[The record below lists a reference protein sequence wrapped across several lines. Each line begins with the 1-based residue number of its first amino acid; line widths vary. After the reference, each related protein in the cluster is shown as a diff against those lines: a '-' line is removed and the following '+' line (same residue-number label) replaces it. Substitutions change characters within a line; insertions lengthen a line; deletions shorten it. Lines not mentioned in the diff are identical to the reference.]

1 MSPASCV
8 SLPEGR
14 GTGLYAGTSQK
25 PHRLCTIRDRHLQT
39 VFALCSGLRW
49 GRPWKGEAFTPRR
62 RLPQPVP
69 VTHCCNGLRQRPE
82 AGWVNL
88 APRRSFCGSL
98 GSFLEFLEASLERL
112 RGLCGA
118 RRKWSPG
125 FAVWDPR
132 ACRAAFRPCLPPWPQ
147 PRQPRRPRKPLGKQ
161 RLRFQP
167 KVKVHHEPVCWFF
180 CFFFFSFPLSGIQ
193 ER

>member
-25 PHRLCTIRDRHLQT
+25 PHRLCAIGDRHLQT

-49 GRPWKGEAFTPRR
+49 GRPRKGEAFTPSEAPPPPRASDTQ
-62 RLPQPVP
+62 LEAE
-69 VTHCCNGLRQRPE
+69 GL
-82 AGWVNL
+82 VNL

-98 GSFLEFLEASLERL
+98 GSFLEFLEACLEGL
-112 RGLCGA
+112 QGLCGA

-125 FAVWDPR
+125 FAAWDPR
-132 ACRAAFRPCLPPWPQ
+132 ACRAAFRPCLPPWSQ
-147 PRQPRRPRKPLGKQ
+147 PCRGAPGSLSENKGCGFSPRLKSTTSQCVG
-161 RLRFQP
+161 
-167 KVKVHHEPVCWFF
+167 
-180 CFFFFSFPLSGIQ
+180 FFFFFPSLRNPRAIAFLQ
-193 ER
+193 INRQ